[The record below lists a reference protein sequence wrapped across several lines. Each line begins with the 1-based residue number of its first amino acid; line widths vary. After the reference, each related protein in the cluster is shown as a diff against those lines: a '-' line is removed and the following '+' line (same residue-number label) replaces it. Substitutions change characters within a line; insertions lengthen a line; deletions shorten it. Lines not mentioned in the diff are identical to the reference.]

1 MDLVDGRLVL
11 IKRVLQAIPIN
22 WTTLASITIHTVS
35 NSTSPQITVEVNQRS
50 KGYGF
55 RYLGNLGLIKGYWRL
70 GMKHPNTLAKALV
83 AIGTRKLINRK
94 GLWQEILLQK
104 YIAPASLEETTK
116 TMEETSTRI
125 KLLEGSLAINIYSH
139 IPSLLENRKQ
149 LYNGGQWGDNTRNS
163 SNSS

>member
-1 MDLVDGRLVL
+1 MDLVDDMLVL

-55 RYLGNLGLIKGYWRL
+55 GYLGNLGLIKGYWRL

-83 AIGTRKLINRK
+83 ANGTRKLINRK

-104 YIAPASLEETTK
+104 YIAPASLEEWLRK
-116 TMEETSTRI
+116 PWKKHQRGSNFWKDLSQSTYN
-125 KLLEGSLAINIYSH
+125 LTYH
-139 IPSLLENRKQ
+139 
-149 LYNGGQWGDNTRNS
+149 LY
-163 SNSS
+163 